1 VEPGTP
7 FPVYVILTNPTFA
20 GIEAFEF
27 GYENEFDGAYY
38 GMLVQLGAE
47 LPPGAINV
55 GDGDAAGGT
64 FVVGL
69 ASPVPPSAATV
80 LVTWQYLVLDSFLVL
95 MYLGPGSPP
104 SIPGESLPIVQS
116 GGELATVEI
125 PSGDVNQP
133 VAAINGACGEIE
145 GLQWGTF
152 KSTFR

>member
-1 VEPGTP
+1 
-7 FPVYVILTNPTFA
+7 VYAILTNPTFA

-27 GYENEFDGAYY
+27 GYENEFDSRYF
-38 GMLVQLGAE
+38 GMLAQLGAE

-55 GDGDAAGGT
+55 GDGDARSGS

-69 ASPVPPSAATV
+69 ASPVPPSSATI
-80 LVTWQYLVLDSFLVL
+80 LVTWQYLVLDQFLVL

-116 GGELATVEI
+116 SGVLTTVEI
-125 PSGDVNQP
+125 ATGNVNLP
-133 VAAINGACGEIE
+133 VAAINGSCGETE
-145 GLQWGTF
+145 GLEWGTF